1 MFEYRLEHI
10 FSYVATLKNPPE
22 VIGPV
27 PGGIRV
33 NFYVVGGEISGPRL
47 RGKVRSVGG
56 DWFTVRTDGVGIW
69 MSVQHLS
76 RMMGG

>member
-1 MFEYRLEHI
+1 MFEYRLEQI

-33 NFYVVGGEISGPRL
+33 NLYV
-47 RGKVRSVGG
+47 
-56 DWFTVRTDGVGIW
+56 
-69 MSVQHLS
+69 
-76 RMMGG
+76 